1 MEAVPKLPLISF
13 ELKVSPEN
21 THFGPKL
28 KQYIAEAYREDPDS
42 YNNEI
47 HQLEGLR
54 SAAVRA
60 TSDTAG
66 LSALVRYYCQLRA
79 MQSRFPM
86 TKGAPAACTFAWKDL
101 YANMSY
107 SLADIKFEMACI
119 LYNIG
124 ALHTQLGSA
133 EPRTTADSLKSACQH
148 YQYAAWAFQFLREQN
163 PLPSGADISTDIL
176 PLLQEIC
183 FAQAQECILD
193 KSIQD
198 TRKPSVIG
206 AVATQVLYFYK
217 NSLAQLG
224 PSGSSD
230 TIHEVV
236 GTKIYN
242 SWYRYL
248 SFKMSYIG
256 CIVCLYQGISAEEQQ
271 KMGERVAFYQQAVD
285 KLAEAKKL
293 AKYIEPVQVTQD
305 ALTFTNDV
313 VEGKRKAAKNENEFI
328 YHEEVPEKDMLSDLK
343 PVCLVSAVPINFND
357 PEVSGPDIFGRLVPM
372 GAHEVSSLY
381 SEEKANLLRHM
392 VSQAEAKDSELTEFM
407 SSLQLDQLDV
417 LDSDQKIPQEIVDRC
432 AAMNAKVDIIQN
444 LVDSMNSLAEIISDV
459 EHSLEEIKSLIQE
472 ETLKEK
478 EYQKQMGP
486 RPPSIVQTEI
496 SREYHKYQEAHSR
509 TNESNQ
515 VLHKAMTL
523 HITNLRLLSQPLE
536 VLQTKIP
543 SIEHIEG
550 LDRDTMKEM
559 RRVVGK
565 AKEMQK
571 QRDALVQQLRTA
583 LADDDITAQ
592 LLARSNE
599 PPEDIFKQEMKK
611 HTPTVNIIEQNL
623 AAQENIINKLTSL
636 YASYGDSRRLLS
648 DVLRKREGLIN
659 ALITSY
665 DTHAELLGKSQ
676 KGLEFYKKLSHNVNG
691 LLTRV
696 RSVCQV
702 QREERAQLM
711 ATQKAPTP
719 VTSAATKPT
728 ESVPTPPAGTGLK
741 LKDYLPYMKSRTMA
755 RNTPPY
761 AQMEHL
767 PNEAYYP
774 ETIYPTSVRPTPV
787 GSEATD
793 ITQPNLPD
801 GVVLPQGM
809 QNLQNPYAR
818 YAQAYAPADNDPYAQ
833 QANYAYP
840 MNKFGKP
847 EENYSYTSYTPPQYS
862 SQMPDPQTYTNPYYS
877 ATHNNSTAVTDSQ
890 NPTPYST
897 DNQNNI
903 NTNQYVCNPYN
914 TSNQPPS
921 TPDPN
926 MAQYTPASQDFNASF
941 AQMQISAPK
950 NEPITN
956 YGGEYGQTQFSVQY
970 PQSYT
975 PNMATYSS
983 AGQNSNSNNTN
994 IVGSPMPA
1002 DNNYPYVND
1011 PMAQYGQTSMQ
1022 NVQPT
1027 GQYGQTSQN
1036 VSNPSAQYGQS
1047 SQNVSNPSAQYGQTS
1062 VSNASNTMAQY
1073 GQTTQNVSN
1082 PTAQYGQSSQNVSN
1096 PSAQFGQSSQN
1107 VSNPMAQYDQTSQNV
1122 SNPSVQYGQ
1131 TSQNVSNTM
1140 AQYGQT
1146 SQNVSNPT
1154 AQYGQTSQSVSNPMA
1169 QYGQNVMPNVSNP
1182 MAQYDQTSVSNVS
1195 SPQYGQTSLPSDP
1208 SANIFNPQA
1217 HNQMNF
1223 PNAMQNI
1230 STPSNQTL
1238 SYSNQQNI
1246 SGPNPIQYSMS
1257 NTSISPTPE
1266 LSNLMQQSPNFANTM
1281 QNVQMSGPT
1290 ALNPTSSMSNVPPN
1304 LSNPT
1309 QAGPNS
1315 IPNSSSAIPNI
1326 PGYGVD
1332 QQYPF
1337 SSAYESISQ
1346 GYVYTN
1352 ADSTMTSTHVTAY
1365 SAGQP
1370 YSLPN
1375 EATPYVDPSLAQL
1388 DALDKPI
1395 KSHVTGEALSTGI
1408 RKQVYN
1414 PMSQMPNQSY
1424 QPTSAQYPDPGQ
1436 TYQNHPG
1443 YTYNATSGNYDYNYG
1458 SQNTNTNYGQSNVDP
1473 QSMAKDP
1480 NWNAVNTGVNTS
1492 AGSCQTVQSPSEIP
1506 PHNVPAEEPSNSQFY
1521 YNLPYGYY
1529 ATVASQAN
1537 EVVSQSAQV
1546 TTNYGGNVNC
1556 STLVNQDTSVTFTT
1570 NQVATAKEN
1579 VAEQPP
1585 KPTEAIHPP
1594 PVETTPKE
1602 TPEIQPVED
1611 KVEEPKPEPTAFDLL
1626 SEIDFTVKHKPLMP
1640 DIKVPQISEKAIFK
1654 PSVVPKVEPVKS
1666 VVKEEII
1673 ERPAKR
1679 DLFSDP
1685 SLLNSFT
1692 QEVKN
1697 LHKLT
1702 DSLTN
1707 KTPSGLTVL
1716 DSKWKSFQDTQ
1727 AKENMTRS
1735 KSVAM
1740 RSSENVVTGVVPYDD
1755 SRLTL
1760 KSDPDAYIN
1769 ASYYKQLASWCI
1781 PIVISK
1787 CPQENEYTTFWK
1799 AILENKITCIVCLL
1813 SEIEMSGNAYWPTAK
1828 GQSIDLA
1835 DGLRVTLEDVTC
1847 NVHWTERKLTVGL
1860 GKNVAKVTHYQ
1871 INVFPAKIVCPPL
1884 VLLADKML
1892 SVTYEGRLSNQLCGA
1907 CIQCSTGAG
1916 RSSVLALLV
1925 LVMCQVRAGYLDLCD
1940 MLDAGCVN
1948 LYKHRT
1954 NVLEDTKYLADAYR
1968 TVLFYAQGVL
1978 CSGTTIF
1985 NGEAVSVATGASV
1998 LPPVTPSPA
2007 STTAPA
2013 TLKTKF
2019 SRESFEEMRQAP
2031 GLTSG
2036 DMKDPLNFLDPLWSL
2051 KKK

>member
-42 YNNEI
+42 YSNEI

-60 TSDTAG
+60 TSDAAG

-230 TIHEVV
+230 TVHEIV

-285 KLAEAKKL
+285 KLAEARKL

-372 GAHEVSSLY
+372 GAHEASSLY
-381 SEEKANLLRHM
+381 SEEKAKLLRHM

-432 AAMNAKVDIIQN
+432 AAMNAKADIIQN

-523 HITNLRLLSQPLE
+523 HITNLRLLSQPLD

-543 SIEHIEG
+543 SIENIEG

-571 QRDALVQQLRTA
+571 QRDSLVQQLRTA
-583 LADDDITAQ
+583 LADDDVTAQ

-599 PPEDIFKQEMKK
+599 PLEDIFKQEMEK
-611 HTPTVNIIEQNL
+611 HTPTVKIIEQNL

-719 VTSAATKPT
+719 VTSAAAKPT
-728 ESVPTPPAGTGLK
+728 ESVPAPPASTGLK

-755 RNTPPY
+755 RNIPPH

-774 ETIYPTSVRPTPV
+774 ETIYPTSVRPAPV

-793 ITQPNLPD
+793 LTQPNLPD

-809 QNLQNPYAR
+809 QNVQNPYAR
-818 YAQAYAPADNDPYAQ
+818 YAQAYAPTDNDPYTQ

-897 DNQNNI
+897 DNQ
-903 NTNQYVCNPYN
+903 TNVNATQYNVYNNPYN

-921 TPDPN
+921 TPDSN
-926 MAQYTPASQDFNASF
+926 MAQYTPVSQDFNASF

-950 NEPITN
+950 NEPVAN

-983 AGQNSNSNNTN
+983 AGQNSNTNNTN

-1011 PMAQYGQTSMQ
+1011 PMAQYGQTSMP
-1022 NVQPT
+1022 NVSNPT
-1027 GQYGQTSQN
+1027 AQYGQTSQNVSNPMAQYGQTSQNVSNSSAQYGQSSQN

-1047 SQNVSNPSAQYGQTS
+1047 SQNVSNP
-1062 VSNASNTMAQY
+1062 
-1073 GQTTQNVSN
+1073 
-1082 PTAQYGQSSQNVSN
+1082 TAQYGQSSQNVLNPTPQYGQTSQIVSN
-1096 PSAQFGQSSQN
+1096 PSA
-1107 VSNPMAQYDQTSQNV
+1107 
-1122 SNPSVQYGQ
+1122 QYGQ
-1131 TSQNVSNTM
+1131 TSQNVSDPS

-1146 SQNVSNPT
+1146 SQNVSNPS
-1154 AQYGQTSQSVSNPMA
+1154 AHYGQTSQNVSNPMA
-1169 QYGQNVMPNVSNP
+1169 QYGQNVMPNTSNP
-1182 MAQYDQTSVSNVS
+1182 MAQYDATSISNVINPQYSQTSV
-1195 SPQYGQTSLPSDP
+1195 PSDP
-1208 SANIFNPQA
+1208 AANTFNPQA
-1217 HNQMNF
+1217 HNQMTNF
-1223 PNAMQNI
+1223 PNAMQNV
-1230 STPSNQTL
+1230 STPSNQTPNF
-1238 SYSNQQNI
+1238 SNQQNI
-1246 SGPNPIQYSMS
+1246 SGPSPTQYFMS
-1257 NTSISPTPE
+1257 NTSISAAPE
-1266 LSNLMQQSPNFANTM
+1266 LSNPMQHSPNFANTM
-1281 QNVQMSGPT
+1281 QNTQMSGPT
-1290 ALNPTSSMSNVPPN
+1290 ALNPNP
-1304 LSNPT
+1304 LSNPM
-1309 QAGPNS
+1309 QAGPRS

-1326 PGYGVD
+1326 SGYGVD

-1337 SSAYESISQ
+1337 STAYESISQ

-1352 ADSTMTSTHVTAY
+1352 ADSTMTSTNVTAY

-1370 YSLPN
+1370 YCLPN

-1408 RKQVYN
+1408 RKQIYN

-1424 QPTSAQYPDPGQ
+1424 QPTSAQYPDQSNTSYGQ
-1436 TYQNHPG
+1436 AYQNHPG
-1443 YTYNATSGNYDYNYG
+1443 YTYNATSGSYDYNYG

-1480 NWNAVNTGVNTS
+1480 NWNAAGVYTS
-1492 AGSCQTVQSPSEIP
+1492 AGPCQTVQSPSDIP
-1506 PHNVPAEEPSNSQFY
+1506 PNNVPAEEPSNSQIY
-1521 YNLPYGYY
+1521 YNLPYGYL
-1529 ATVASQAN
+1529 TVANQAN
-1537 EVVSQSAQV
+1537 EVASQSMQV
-1546 TTNYGGNVNC
+1546 TTNYGANVNC
-1556 STLVNQDTSVTFTT
+1556 STYMQSGPNQDTSVTFTT
-1570 NQVATAKEN
+1570 NQVPTAKEN

-1585 KPTEAIHPP
+1585 KPTEAIDPP

-1640 DIKVPQISEKAIFK
+1640 EIKVPQISEKAIFK
-1654 PSVVPKVEPVKS
+1654 PSVVPKVEPVKP

-1787 CPQENEYTTFWK
+1787 CPQEKEYTIFWK
-1799 AILENKITCIVCLL
+1799 AMLENKITCIVCLL

-1847 NVHWTERKLTVGL
+1847 NVHWTERKLTIAL
-1860 GKNVAKVTHYQ
+1860 GKNVSKVTHYQ

-1892 SVTYEGRLSNQLCGA
+1892 SITYEGRLSNQLCGA

-1925 LVMCQVRAGYLDLCD
+1925 LVMCQVRAGFLDLCD

-1978 CSGTTIF
+1978 CSGTTMF
-1985 NGEAVSVATGASV
+1985 NGEAVSVATGASI

-2007 STTAPA
+2007 STTAPGSSHA
-2013 TLKTKF
+2013 TLKPKF

>member
-28 KQYIAEAYREDPDS
+28 KQYIAEAYKEDPDS

-60 TSDTAG
+60 TSDAAG
-66 LSALVRYYCQLRA
+66 LSALLRYFCQLRA

-124 ALHTQLGSA
+124 VLHTQLGAA

-148 YQYAAWAFQFLREQN
+148 YQYAAWAFHYLKEQN
-163 PLPSGADISTDIL
+163 PLPSGADISTDIM

-206 AVATQVLYFYK
+206 SVATQVLYFYK
-217 NSLAQLG
+217 NSLAHLG

-248 SFKMSYIG
+248 SFKVAYIG
-256 CIVCLYQGISAEEQQ
+256 CIVCLYQGIHAEEQQ

-285 KLAEAKKL
+285 KLAEARKL
-293 AKYIEPVQVTQD
+293 AKYIEPVQVTQE

-343 PVCLVSAVPINFND
+343 PVCLVSAVAINFND

-372 GAHEVSSLY
+372 GAHEASSMY
-381 SEEKANLLRHM
+381 SEEKAKLLRH
-392 VSQAEAKDSELTEFM
+392 VVNQTESKNTELTEFM

-417 LDSDQKIPQEIVDRC
+417 LDADQKIPQEIVDRC
-432 AAMNAKVDIIQN
+432 AAMNAKADIIQN

-496 SREYHKYQEAHSR
+496 SREYHKYQEAHAR
-509 TNESNQ
+509 TTESNQ

-536 VLQTKIP
+536 VLQAKIP
-543 SIEHIEG
+543 SIENIEG
-550 LDRDTMKEM
+550 LDRDTMKVM

-565 AKEMQK
+565 AREMQQ
-571 QRDALVQQLRTA
+571 QRDSLVQQLRTA
-583 LADDDITAQ
+583 LADDDVTSQ

-599 PPEDIFKQEMKK
+599 PPEDIFKQEIEK
-611 HTPTVNIIEQNL
+611 HTPTVKIIEQNL

-636 YASYGDSRRLLS
+636 YASYGDSRRLLA
-648 DVLRKREGLIN
+648 DVLRKRDGLIN

-676 KGLEFYKKLSHNVNG
+676 KGLEFYRKLSHNVTG

-719 VTSAATKPT
+719 VTSAATKPA
-728 ESVPTPPAGTGLK
+728 EAVPATLPAGSGLK
-741 LKDYLPYMKSRTMA
+741 LKDYLPYMKNRTMA
-755 RNTPPY
+755 RNTPPPQ
-761 AQMEHL
+761 AQMEPL

-774 ETIYPTSVRPTPV
+774 ETIYPTSVRPAPV

-793 ITQPNLPD
+793 IPQPNLPD
-801 GVVLPQGM
+801 GVVMPQGM
-809 QNLQNPYAR
+809 QNVTNPYAR
-818 YAQAYAPADNDPYAQ
+818 YAQAYAPTENDPYAPA
-833 QANYAYP
+833 ANYAYP
-840 MNKFGKP
+840 MNKFSKP
-847 EENYSYTSYTPPQYS
+847 EDNYSYTSYTPPQYAP
-862 SQMPDPQTYTNPYYS
+862 QIPDPQTYSNPYYS
-877 ATHNNSTAVTDSQ
+877 ATHNNSTVVTDSQ
-890 NPTPYST
+890 NSTPYST
-897 DNQNNI
+897 DNQTNVSS
-903 NTNQYVCNPYN
+903 NTNQYNIYNNPYMM
-914 TSNQPPS
+914 NQAPA
-921 TPDPN
+921 TPEPN
-926 MAQYTPASQDFNASF
+926 LSQYTPVSQDFNASF

-950 NEPITN
+950 NEPAIN

-975 PNMATYSS
+975 PNLATYSN
-983 AGQNSNSNNTN
+983 AGLNANTN
-994 IVGSPMPA
+994 IVGSPLPT
-1002 DNNYPYVND
+1002 DNNYSYTND
-1011 PMAQYGQTSMQ
+1011 PMSQYGQTP
-1022 NVQPT
+1022 VQ
-1027 GQYGQTSQN
+1027 
-1036 VSNPSAQYGQS
+1036 
-1047 SQNVSNPSAQYGQTS
+1047 S
-1062 VSNASNTMAQY
+1062 V
-1073 GQTTQNVSN
+1073 
-1082 PTAQYGQSSQNVSN
+1082 P
-1096 PSAQFGQSSQN
+1096 
-1107 VSNPMAQYDQTSQNV
+1107 NPMAQYAQTSVPN
-1122 SNPSVQYGQ
+1122 STVQYD
-1131 TSQNVSNTM
+1131 QNSVS
-1140 AQYGQT
+1140 
-1146 SQNVSNPT
+1146 NVSNPT
-1154 AQYGQTSQSVSNPMA
+1154 AQYGQTSVGNIANPTSQFGQTSVPNVSNPTAQYGQNSVPNTSYPMA
-1169 QYGQNVMPNVSNP
+1169 QYGQTAIPNP
-1182 MAQYDQTSVSNVS
+1182 GAQYDQTSLPNIANPM
-1195 SPQYGQTSLPSDP
+1195 PQYGQTDP
-1208 SANIFNPQA
+1208 NINTFNAQA
-1217 HNQMNF
+1217 PNQMSNF
-1223 PNAMQNI
+1223 QNTMQNV
-1230 STPSNQTL
+1230 STPINQT
-1238 SYSNQQNI
+1238 STFSNQQNI
-1246 SGPNPIQYSMS
+1246 SGPNPTQYSMS
-1257 NTSISPTPE
+1257 NTSISAAPE
-1266 LSNLMQQSPNFANTM
+1266 FSNPVQQTQISVSNVAQNFSNTL
-1281 QNVQMSGPT
+1281 QNVHTAGPT
-1290 ALNPTSSMSNVPPN
+1290 SHLNPITSMSNLNTNFQSLPDPI
-1304 LSNPT
+1304 S
-1309 QAGPNS
+1309 
-1315 IPNSSSAIPNI
+1315 NSSSAIPTI
-1326 PGYGVD
+1326 SGYGAN

-1337 SSAYESISQ
+1337 SSAYESISH

-1352 ADSTMTSTHVTAY
+1352 AESAITSTANTSVTAF
-1365 SAGQP
+1365 SSGQP
-1370 YSLPN
+1370 YCLPS
-1375 EATPYVDPSLAQL
+1375 EAAGYVDPNLSQL

-1395 KSHVTGEALSTGI
+1395 KSHVTGQALSTSV
-1408 RKQVYN
+1408 QN
-1414 PMSQMPNQSY
+1414 QNFSPMGQMSDQTY
-1424 QPTSAQYPDPGQ
+1424 QPTGAQYTDQSNSGYGQ
-1436 TYQNHPG
+1436 NYQNHPG
-1443 YTYNATSGNYDYNYG
+1443 YTYNPTSGNYDYNYG
-1458 SQNTNTNYGQSNVDP
+1458 SQNSYTNYGQQNVDP
-1473 QSMAKDP
+1473 QSMPKDP
-1480 NWNAVNTGVNTS
+1480 NWNAAGVYTN
-1492 AGSCQTVQSPSEIP
+1492 AGPCQTLQSPSENP
-1506 PHNVPAEEPSNSQFY
+1506 QSNTNVPSEATNNSQIY
-1521 YNLPYGYY
+1521 YNPPYGYL
-1529 ATVASQAN
+1529 TVTNQAN
-1537 EVVSQSAQV
+1537 EIVSQAVQV
-1546 TTNYGGNVNC
+1546 TTNYGANVNC
-1556 STLVNQDTSVTFTT
+1556 STYMQSGQPQNNTNVTFTS
-1570 NQVATAKEN
+1570 NQVSTVKEN
-1579 VAEQPP
+1579 VAEQPSQ
-1585 KPTEAIHPP
+1585 PTEAVVQPP
-1594 PVETTPKE
+1594 PVENTAKE
-1602 TPEIQPVED
+1602 ISENQPVEA
-1611 KVEEPKPEPTAFDLL
+1611 KVEEIKSDPTAFDLL
-1626 SEIDFTVKHKPLMP
+1626 SEIDFTVEYKPLMP
-1640 DIKVPQISEKAIFK
+1640 EIKVPQISEKAIFK
-1654 PSVVPKVEPVKS
+1654 PTIVPKVEPIVRPAP
-1666 VVKEEII
+1666 KEEVI

-1685 SLLNSFT
+1685 GLLNSFT

-1702 DSLTN
+1702 ESLTN

-1740 RSSENVVTGVVPYDD
+1740 RSSKNIVTEVVPYDD

-1760 KSDPDAYIN
+1760 KSDPEAYIN

-1781 PIVISK
+1781 PVVISK
-1787 CPQENEYTTFWK
+1787 CPEESEYSIFWK
-1799 AILENKITCIVCLL
+1799 AMLENKITCIVCLL

-1828 GQSIDLA
+1828 GQSIDLS
-1835 DGLRVTLEDVTC
+1835 DTLRVTLEDVTC
-1847 NVHWTERKLTVGL
+1847 NVHWTERKLTIAS
-1860 GKNVAKVTHYQ
+1860 GKSVSMVTHYQ

-1884 VLLADKML
+1884 VLLADKIL

-1907 CIQCSTGAG
+1907 CIQCGAGAG

-1925 LVMCQVRAGYLDLCD
+1925 LVMCQVRAGYWDLCD
-1940 MLDAGCVN
+1940 MLDSGCVS
-1948 LYKHRT
+1948 LYKRRT

-1968 TVLFYAQGVL
+1968 TALFYAQGVL
-1978 CSGTTIF
+1978 CSGTTMF
-1985 NGEAVSVATGASV
+1985 NGEAVSVASGASV
-1998 LPPVTPSPA
+1998 LPPVTPSPSA
-2007 STTAPA
+2007 GAAATPGGAHP

-2019 SRESFEEMRQAP
+2019 SRESFEEMRQSP
-2031 GLTSG
+2031 GLKSG